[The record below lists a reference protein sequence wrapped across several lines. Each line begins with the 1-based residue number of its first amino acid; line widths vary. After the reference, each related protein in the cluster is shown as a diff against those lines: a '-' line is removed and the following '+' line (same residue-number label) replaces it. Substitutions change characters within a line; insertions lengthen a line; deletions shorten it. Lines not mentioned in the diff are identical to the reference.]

1 MRLVL
6 LGAPGAG
13 KGTQAKLL
21 AEKFRVP
28 HISTGDM
35 FRAAASADTPIGR
48 EAQTFM
54 QAGALVPDNV
64 VVGLVKER
72 LVQEDAKNGFLLD
85 GFPRTVI
92 QANALEEMLR
102 ASGQK
107 LDSVVNIDVS
117 EQELIARLSSRRT
130 CRKCG
135 AIYNLIFETQK
146 PKKEG
151 VCDRCG
157 GELYQRSD
165 ERPDV
170 IGERLRVYT
179 TNTAPL
185 VDYYRR
191 KGLLKQVVASN
202 SMTPKDVF
210 AAVLTAL
217 GA

>member
-21 AEKFRVP
+21 AEKFKMP

-35 FRAAASADTPIGR
+35 FRAAASADTPIGK

-64 VVGLVKER
+64 VIG
-72 LVQEDAKNGFLLD
+72 LVQERLAKEDAKTGFLLD

-92 QANALEEMLR
+92 QANALDEMLR
-102 ASGQK
+102 TAGQK
-107 LDSVVNIDVS
+107 LDAVVSIDVS
-117 EQELIARLSSRRT
+117 EQDLIERLSSRRT

-135 AIYNLIFETQK
+135 AIYNIVFESQK
-146 PKKEG
+146 PKAEG

-165 ERPDV
+165 EMPAV
-170 IGERLRVYT
+170 IKERLRVYNK
-179 TNTAPL
+179 NTAPL
-185 VDYYRR
+185 VDYYRG
-191 KGLLKQVVASN
+191 KGLLRPVVASN
-202 SMTPKDVF
+202 SMTPQDVF
-210 AAVLTAL
+210 AAVLKAL